1 MQTFRLT
8 LTPDEKF
15 PRFKRLTFQKV
26 EIPLADVLLHG
37 VHPWDCGSP
46 VHSLNSKFVQVLNSE
61 KLFLPELKEFG
72 YGNEFSY
79 CSDHDYNR
87 DVSVFE
93 RLMINISNSIYF
105 VDDLKYLE
113 LLAIAK
119 KALADNWTHKTVST
133 LVSRVYREF
142 NDIRD
147 FLKRK
152 DKQIKLSGYSDIDR
166 YDLSQILT
174 LEDFEGDDKVLI
186 DEALETTN
194 FRSTQFLKEVTDENG
209 HLKLTP
215 SISHFQMRFQGSY
228 HSPYEQILLYNAER
242 KGEKIRLHPIMPA
255 YPVTRDQAKKLA
267 QGWRLDDGQYCFTID
282 IGTAEKMLAEG
293 NFKMLFP
300 RLNYLQEEKA
310 ESSTAGLTNHSTEK
324 FEIGRFIRS
333 TAPGN
338 IVKDILRKHNVSMT
352 GRKDDLMDKLAKLS
366 VRVYREREKE
376 LDDYFGQNH
385 FLKIPMIG
393 QAEHRDFPVI
403 NNCDMKNMAL
413 AMYIMK
419 HLRGNTILEAS
430 HCNDT
435 FDLLSLANALIKGE
449 IYPPPAFVR
458 APEEAI

>member
-1 MQTFRLT
+1 MQTFRLN
-8 LTPDEKF
+8 LIPDEKF
-15 PRFKRLTFQKV
+15 PRFKRLAFQKV
-26 EIPLADVLLHG
+26 EVPLDDVFLHG
-37 VHPWDCGSP
+37 VHPWDSGSP
-46 VHSLNSKFVQVLNSE
+46 VHSLNGKFVQAVNSE
-61 KLFLPELKEFG
+61 RHFLSELKEFG
-72 YGNEFSY
+72 YCNEFNY

-93 RLMINISNSIYF
+93 RLMVNISNSIYF

-119 KALADNWTHKTVST
+119 KVLADNWTHKTVST
-133 LVSRVYREF
+133 LVGRVYREF

-147 FLKRK
+147 FLKGK
-152 DKQIKLSGYSDIDR
+152 DKNIKLSGYSDIDR

-186 DEALETTN
+186 DEALEITN
-194 FRSTQFLKEVTDENG
+194 FRSTQFLAEVTDDNSN
-209 HLKLTP
+209 LKLTP
-215 SISHFQMRFQGSY
+215 SISHFQMRFQGAY
-228 HSPYEQILLYNAER
+228 HSPYEQVLLYNAER
-242 KGEKIRLHPIMPA
+242 KGERIRLHPVMPA

-267 QGWRLDDGQYCFTID
+267 QRWRLDNGQYCFTID
-282 IGTAEKMLAEG
+282 IGTAERMLAEG

-300 RLNYLQEEKA
+300 RLNYIQEEKE

-352 GRKDDLMDKLAKLS
+352 GRKDDLMEKLAQLS

-376 LDDYFGQNH
+376 LDDYFEQHH
-385 FLKIPMIG
+385 FLKIPGNG

-403 NNCDMKNMAL
+403 NDCDMKNMVL
-413 AMYIMK
+413 SMYIMK

-449 IYPPPAFVR
+449 ICPPPAFVR
-458 APEEAI
+458 APGKEI